1 MWLRIGWARARQSR
15 SQRLRQLKALHALA
29 LAALIVSACGS
40 AGSSSSGG
48 AKQVSISFVY
58 SLRLLNAMQ
67 EMVMGARAAA
77 RDTPGVTFAATAP
90 QETGINGPAEVKVFQ
105 TAARTAKDGIA
116 LVTPIP
122 DVFINPLRQ
131 AHSSGIPI
139 VAVDTPPPP
148 DTDVGT
154 FIGNSNFEVGQLLA
168 REMLTQIPAGATGE
182 VVVGNSLPGFAV
194 LDQRII
200 GMLQVIRQQR
210 PAVTIVGPFDS
221 HITPSENLA
230 AWTAEVAQ
238 HPHAL
243 AYISPADLDAVSLAQ
258 IQVQTGRHLLV
269 GGCDLEADGLQAI
282 KNGYVYALAS
292 PEHWLKGYISVKL
305 LAEHAQ
311 SGRALPTG
319 WWNPG
324 ALVVDRS
331 NVDDIIARQ
340 HNEASRT
347 SWFRTVVDKQF
358 SNQSQYVKP
367 LSAAT

>member
-1 MWLRIGWARARQSR
+1 M
-15 SQRLRQLKALHALA
+15 RQLKPLHALA

-40 AGSSSSGG
+40 ASSSSSGG

-77 RDTPGVTFAATAP
+77 RATPGVTFAADTP
-90 QETGINGPAEVKVFQ
+90 QETGIDGPAQVKTFQ
-105 TAARTAKDGIA
+105 TATRTAKDGVA
-116 LVTPIP
+116 LVTPVP
-122 DVFINPLRQ
+122 DVFIGPLRQ

-148 DTDVGT
+148 NTDVRT
-154 FIGNSNFEVGQLLA
+154 FVGNSNFEVGQLLA
-168 REMLTQIPAGATGE
+168 TEILKQIPVGTAGE
-182 VVVGNSLPGFAV
+182 VLVGTEVPGFVV

-210 PAVTIVGPFDS
+210 PTVTIVGPFNS

-243 AYISPADLDAVSLAQ
+243 AYLAPADLDAVSLAH

-292 PEHWLKGYISVKL
+292 PEHWLKGYISVRL

-311 SGRALPTG
+311 SSKALPSG

-324 ALVVDRS
+324 ALVVDKS

-340 HNEASRT
+340 HDEASRT
-347 SWFRTVVDKQF
+347 SWFKAVVDRQLAH
-358 SNQSQYVKP
+358 QGEYLKP